1 MGASITC
8 PKKGGNL
15 IDLECCRDC
24 FYKRLDSDYS
34 LRWCRYKGYE
44 TVKRNFKS
52 RLEKTSIEIDVLKEE
67 QERLYK
73 TGKVRLAQ
81 KVESDIAILK
91 ARKEKE
97 LLLQKAVAK
106 IIEEAIEINEP
117 GATEIEVYLREN
129 CTNMESAKALLNPQ
143 KTLKSCWDEIN
154 HKSGGMNLPT
164 KKIFELADK
173 YWGLSEGWRI
183 KR

>member
-8 PKKGGNL
+8 PKENGNL
-15 IDLECCRDC
+15 IDMECCRSC

-34 LRWCRYKGYE
+34 LRWCRYKAYE
-44 TVKRNFKS
+44 TVKKNFES
-52 RLEKTSIEIDVLKEE
+52 RLKKMTIEIEVLKEE

-73 TGKVRLAQ
+73 TGRVRLAQ
-81 KVESDIAILK
+81 ITESDIAILK

-97 LLLQKAVAK
+97 LLIQKAIVK
-106 IIEEAIEINEP
+106 IIQEAIEINEP

-129 CTNMESAKALLNPQ
+129 CNNMESAKALLNPQ
-143 KTLKSCWDEIN
+143 KTLKSCWNEIN
-154 HKSGGMNLPT
+154 HKSGGMKLPT

-173 YWGLSEGWRI
+173 YFGIIRSVED
-183 KR
+183 